1 MPERERKLGIKDR
14 AFLLRFLEI
23 LPDLDRPDLSH
34 YQMEEVLREH
44 KMIVEACFDRG
55 LVKEVCQL
63 WDNYNLVHNKQLTN
77 S

>member
-55 LVKEVCQL
+55 LVAEVCKL
-63 WDNYNLVHNKQLTN
+63 RDTYNQAHKK
-77 S
+77 